1 MKELNTNNTGR
12 MPLWQADLDWL
23 QDAFTEPIMA
33 ILAEL
38 KHDTAVAMPITGCKV
53 TITDD
58 VIISMTS
65 GWFWWNGKMLPVR
78 ALGPTKIE
86 MFTAPIVHLEKVTYS
101 NPNGARNFIH
111 ADLTTEAVSNVWQDD
126 YLLPTVVERGDA
138 SVTTG
143 VNIHPN
149 ARTLFDWIRLRI
161 RDDEGSWH
169 PAQSEIPQD
178 NVQYKRVGYMVLL
191 KGSVLVRDG
200 SAMPKVQGLP
210 VPMSG
215 SACLAYN
222 ELTHGAIV
230 TIDNQGRL
238 DCISRVG
245 GLTNYSVDGMMY
257 MAEEPFL
264 LSDNVTPVD
273 TDVDIC
279 GQIL

>member
-1 MKELNTNNTGR
+1 MKKLNTNNAGR

-33 ILAEL
+33 LIAEL
-38 KHDTAVAMPITGCKV
+38 KHDAAVVMPVTGCQV
-53 TITDD
+53 TKTDQT
-58 VIISMTS
+58 VSMTS
-65 GWFWWNGKMLPVR
+65 GWFWWDGELLPVR
-78 ALGPTKIE
+78 ALPVTDTSAITYP
-86 MFTAPIVHLEKVTYS
+86 MVHLERVTFY
-101 NPNGARNFIH
+101 NTDGERNFVH
-111 ADLTTEAVSNVWQDD
+111 ADLSTETVGDVWQDD
-126 YLLPTVVERGDA
+126 YLQPTVVERGDA

-143 VNIHPN
+143 VNIHPQ

-161 RDDEGSWH
+161 RDDESSWH

-178 NVQYKRVGYMVLL
+178 NVRYKRVGYMVLL

-238 DCISRVG
+238 DCISQVS

-257 MAEEPFL
+257 MAEEPYLFNDVIT
-264 LSDNVTPVD
+264 SVD
-273 TDVDIC
+273 TDIDVC
-279 GQIL
+279 GPLS